1 MHNPKTLNYEF
12 QRLYLL
18 PRKAVI
24 NKSFKS
30 TFVSVFFL
38 ILRILANQK
47 CQRSFPR
54 LVLAILSWIQEV
66 KMSDWMMN
74 WSDRALRHNVKGTF
88 NIHLPISYQL
98 I

>member
-30 TFVSVFFL
+30 TFVSVFF
-38 ILRILANQK
+38 
-47 CQRSFPR
+47 
-54 LVLAILSWIQEV
+54 
-66 KMSDWMMN
+66 
-74 WSDRALRHNVKGTF
+74 F
-88 NIHLPISYQL
+88 NIENSCKPAMSKVFFKTCSCNFIMNSRSKNE
-98 I
+98 